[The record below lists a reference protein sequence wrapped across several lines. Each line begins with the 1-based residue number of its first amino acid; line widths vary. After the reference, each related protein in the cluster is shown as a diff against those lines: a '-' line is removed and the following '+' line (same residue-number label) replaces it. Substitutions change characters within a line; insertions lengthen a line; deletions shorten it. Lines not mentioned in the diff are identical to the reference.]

1 MGVYEGSCHCGTVR
15 FRATLALEGVMECN
29 CSIDVRVGGL
39 LAPVAAEQFELLAG
53 ADELGD
59 YQFGKKHIHRM
70 FCRTC
75 GIHTFARGTGRGG
88 EPMVMLNARCLE
100 GVELGDLKVTRF
112 DGRSL

>member
-29 CSIDVRVGGL
+29 CSIDARVGGL

-59 YQFGKKHIHRM
+59 YSVRQEAHPSDVLPDLREST
-70 FCRTC
+70 RSR
-75 GIHTFARGTGRGG
+75 AGRAAA
-88 EPMVMLNARCLE
+88 ESPWSCS
-100 GVELGDLKVTRF
+100 TRAAW
-112 DGRSL
+112 RASSSAI